1 MFRIPFASGLLLVS
15 AALLSGCGNQM
26 ATGSIPLDYRE
37 RHPIVMTDAQTALD
51 IPVGVNDMRLTIG
64 MRDTVKGFAQ
74 NFRNTPAGYVQVQV
88 PQGSANSAAATQLAG
103 DIRRTLQ
110 NSGIRSQQI
119 IMMKYRAGGPQ
130 DAAPIRLSFI
140 STKAVTAPC
149 GAWPEDLSDNT
160 AANRN
165 WYNFGCASQNNL
177 AAQIDNPMDLV
188 APRAQTPID
197 AAQRSNVISTYRG
210 DSTSSGTTITINS
223 N

>member
-15 AALLSGCGNQM
+15 ATLLSSCGNQM
-26 ATGSIPLDYRE
+26 TTGSIPLDYRE
-37 RHPIVMTDAQTALD
+37 RHPIVLTDAQTALD

-64 MRDTVKGFAQ
+64 MRDTIKGFAQ
-74 NFRNTPAGYVQVQV
+74 NFRNTSAGYMQVQIPV
-88 PQGSANSAAATQLAG
+88 GSANAAAATHMAG

-110 NSGIRSQQI
+110 GAGIRSQQI
-119 IMMKYRAGGPQ
+119 ISVRYRAGGPQ
-130 DAAPIRLSFI
+130 DAAPIRLSFV

-149 GAWPEDLSDNT
+149 GSWPEDLSDNT

-210 DSTSSGTTITINS
+210 DNSNSTTITINS

>member
-1 MFRIPFASGLLLVS
+1 
-15 AALLSGCGNQM
+15 
-26 ATGSIPLDYRE
+26 
-37 RHPIVMTDAQTALD
+37 MTDAQTALD
-51 IPVGVNDMRLTIG
+51 IPVGVKDMRLTIG

-119 IMMKYRAGGPQ
+119 IMMKYRAGGRRMQPH
-130 DAAPIRLSFI
+130 PPVFHSN
-140 STKAVTAPC
+140 KAVTAPC

-188 APRAQTPID
+188 APRARPD
-197 AAQRSNVISTYRG
+197 RCAQRSNVISTYRG